1 VYAVTVRRTDDAR
14 ESVWHSP
21 GFRRLWGSV
30 GVSLLGSEITV
41 LALPLAAVAVLDA
54 SAGQVALLAA
64 AGTAPFLL
72 LGLPAGAWVDRWS
85 RRVLMVRCDWLRAV
99 LLGSVPLAWALG
111 ALTLAHLFA
120 VAFAVGALSVFF
132 DIAALSVLPALVPR
146 PQLAAANGSLEAAR
160 AVAQTSGPALGG
172 VFVQVASAPL
182 ALLADAVSFV
192 ASALLLRGLPPLAA
206 PPRPADRVP
215 LRGQIAEGLA
225 FCLRHPVIRG
235 LVLGG
240 AWLNFWGHAL
250 LAVFIP
256 YAVRD
261 LGLSAAVIGVVLAS
275 ANVGYLLGSLLAPRL
290 NTRLGVGPVV
300 LVGVL
305 LHGGLLAVALA
316 PAAVPLP
323 WLIAGFGVQSLGV
336 SLWNVNAVSLRQA
349 STPEPLLARMNATSR
364 FLLWGTMPL
373 GSAAG
378 GLLATVAGLPTAVL
392 VAAIAVP
399 LVVVWLAWSPLR
411 RVRVLPVESESTA
424 APEVHPTDRPDEPVA
439 APHALPSD
447 RVP

>member
-1 VYAVTVRRTDDAR
+1 
-14 ESVWHSP
+14 
-21 GFRRLWGSV
+21 
-30 GVSLLGSEITV
+30 
-41 LALPLAAVAVLDA
+41 
-54 SAGQVALLAA
+54 
-64 AGTAPFLL
+64 
-72 LGLPAGAWVDRWS
+72 
-85 RRVLMVRCDWLRAV
+85 MVRCDWLRAL
-99 LLGSVPLAWALG
+99 LLGSVPLAWAFG
-111 ALTLAHLFA
+111 VLTLAHLA
-120 VAFAVGALSVFF
+120 VVAFAVGALSVFF
-132 DIAALSVLPALVPR
+132 DIAALSVLPALVAR

-172 VFVQVASAPL
+172 VLVQVASAPL
-182 ALLADAVSFV
+182 ALLADAGSFAV
-192 ASALLLRGLPPLAA
+192 SALLLRGLPPLAA
-206 PPRPADRVP
+206 PARPADRVP
-215 LRGQIAEGLA
+215 LRRQIAEGLA

-250 LAVFIP
+250 LAVFVT

-290 NTRLGVGPVV
+290 NRRLGVGPVV

-316 PAAVPLP
+316 PAAAPLP

-364 FLLWGTMPL
+364 FLLWGAMPL
-373 GSAAG
+373 GSVAG
-378 GLLATVAGLPTAVL
+378 GLLATVAGLSAAVL

-399 LVVVWLAWSPLR
+399 LVAAWLAGTPLR
-411 RVRVLPVESESTA
+411 TVRALPAEGEP
-424 APEVHPTDRPDEPVA
+424 APPLDVQPPDAQPPDVQPPDVHPTGRPDGRPVPAEP
-439 APHALPSD
+439 LPSD
-447 RVP
+447 SVS